1 MHTILYIRRAS
12 YVWGLIIKGCIT
24 KHLLTEKFPALNILC
39 IDGCDVFL
47 VIFASQPYNTSK
59 SKNDAQ
65 WLAVGPSFLQP
76 LLIALDRMPLNLVK

>member
-59 SKNDAQ
+59 SKHS
-65 WLAVGPSFLQP
+65 LAGHTQVSMATSLR
-76 LLIALDRMPLNLVK
+76 LIACKIYNHPA